1 MLRCAVESD
10 PIIQVRDRAYEL
22 AETGDYGFWPEI
34 SEALTTEGHDAM
46 CILRLNGD
54 HFFQIMLRN
63 RLRIARD
70 KRNA

>member
-1 MLRCAVESD
+1 MEPD

-22 AETGDYGFWPEI
+22 ADSGDYRVWPDI
-34 SEALTTEGHDAM
+34 SEVLKSEGHDPV
-46 CILRLNGD
+46 CIRRLNAD

-63 RLRIARD
+63 RLRAARD